1 VSREDDAVPA
11 IRAVVAS
18 GTEVHADEAG
28 AWNSLHASFPL
39 KRVNHSVGFKADG
52 RSVHQLGRKLL
63 LPAAPL
69 RVRHSS
75 LEQRPFS
82 PGLRERTRVA
92 RGQTVRRKRDAMAL
106 GHQRGPRAGKEY
118 SPGGVLAWALG
129 VTEHRLKAHRRACR
143 NRLYHRRSG
152 TQTCATSR
160 RSDAYRWRVARSR
173 ERPGPG
179 DDSPEAYLSPH
190 PVFRSQRTRA
200 VVLTPA
206 ALVPWLNGHRLA
218 PRRQEKRGNRI
229 LSHALSRATAR
240 RTVPR
245 QRFLR

>member
-1 VSREDDAVPA
+1 MEQSPCVVP
-11 IRAVVAS
+11 
-18 GTEVHADEAG
+18 TEAG
-28 AWNSLHASFPL
+28 QP
-39 KRVNHSVGFKADG
+39 
-52 RSVHQLGRKLL
+52 LGRVQGRRTVRAPIRPKATS
-63 LPAAPL
+63 PGCAAP
-69 RVRHSS
+69 SS
-75 LEQRPFS
+75 AFIAGATAIFSRPTRTNARGARTNGAS
-82 PGLRERTRVA
+82 QTGRNGAGSSARPSGRERALAGRGTGLGA
-92 RGQTVRRKRDAMAL
+92 RCD
-106 GHQRGPRAGKEY
+106 RAPK
-118 SPGGVLAWALG
+118 P
-129 VTEHRLKAHRRACR
+129 HRLKAHRRACR